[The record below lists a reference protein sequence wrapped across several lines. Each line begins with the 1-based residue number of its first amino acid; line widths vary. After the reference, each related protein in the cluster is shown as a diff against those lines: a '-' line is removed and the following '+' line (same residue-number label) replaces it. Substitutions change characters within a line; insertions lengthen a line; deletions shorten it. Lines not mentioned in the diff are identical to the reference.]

1 MFTMDSDLEIYNLY
15 KKYKEKYPET
25 DDENFYLLR
34 GRDHFLFR
42 GFNYDEKKI
51 IKILKKCLQEDKI
64 FEVKEVE
71 WKGHTIN
78 NEGEKIEE
86 PMPMDWW
93 GGKLVYKKYKP

>member
-1 MFTMDSDLEIYNLY
+1 MFTMFEDPEIYNLY
-15 KKYKEKYPET
+15 KKYKEKYPKT

-51 IKILKKCLQEDKI
+51 IKILKKCLREDKI

-71 WKGHTIN
+71 WKGYTIN
-78 NEGEKIEE
+78 NKGEKIEE
-86 PMPMDWW
+86 PTPMDWW
-93 GGKLVYKKYKP
+93 